1 MLEFEALVRARGVP
15 MKRRIL
21 HAVVF
26 KERDLWV
33 AQCLEINLVSCA
45 TSLEELPEILT
56 RQLNAQH
63 KADLEAGREPFAK
76 FKRAPEKYWRVYDS
90 IRATTKP
97 IKPRR
102 TLSQQ
107 LKEIFTPPPVRAQ
120 LFPAAA

>member
-1 MLEFEALVRARGVP
+1 

-26 KERDLWV
+26 QERDLWV

-45 TSLEELPEILT
+45 ASLEELPDVLM
-56 RQLNAQH
+56 RQLNAQL

-76 FKRAPEKYWRVYDS
+76 FKRAPEKYWRLYESV
-90 IRATTKP
+90 RATAKP

-102 TLSQQ
+102 TLPQL

-120 LFPAAA
+120 LFSTAAVA